1 MRNSIS
7 LVSMI
12 QSFTWY
18 TSFLIRDQ
26 PGADILQK
34 NNIISRFSISVNF
47 LVPES
52 IPVFPRSF
60 PMPGAGVSG
69 KKRQESTSIPTTPEM
84 AARLAGQRG
93 SPIAAGATEKPP
105 STGRQGNTPDT
116 QCARFTQ
123 AGNKAASAPDWRQ
136 RPATACPA
144 SNTVPFPGKPSAP

>member
-1 MRNSIS
+1 MSNSIS

-26 PGADILQK
+26 PGAEILQK
-34 NNIISRFSISVNF
+34 NNIISRFSISANF
-47 LVPES
+47 PVPES
-52 IPVFPRSF
+52 LPVFPRHS

-69 KKRQESTSIPTTPEM
+69 KERQESTSFPTTPEM

-93 SPIAAGATEKPP
+93 SPIAAGATEKPRP
-105 STGRQGNTPDT
+105 REGRETRRIQ
-116 QCARFTQ
+116 QCVRFTQ

-136 RPATACPA
+136 RPAAACPA